1 MLSDNEKLRYSELR
15 REMCNI
21 TDAVLASIFTSDAAL
36 ITYTNKSMRDCIL
49 CQSSRCQFIIAIHSL
64 FMFGTLNAKI
74 YNLDTKDYDIIEWND
89 LENVR
94 YFYDFFKRHE
104 SEFG

>member
-21 TDAVLASIFTSDAAL
+21 TDAVLASIFTSD
-36 ITYTNKSMRDCIL
+36 
-49 CQSSRCQFIIAIHSL
+49 
-64 FMFGTLNAKI
+64 
-74 YNLDTKDYDIIEWND
+74 TKDYDIIEWND

>member
-1 MLSDNEKLRYSELR
+1 MLSGNEKLRYSELR
-15 REMCNI
+15 REMRNI

-49 CQSSRCQFIIAIHSL
+49 CLSSRCQFIIAIHSL
-64 FMFGTLNAKI
+64 FMLGTLNAKI